1 MRFQMGIKNIRRN
14 IRRSLINI
22 STVAIAI
29 FCMVIFESLMLGEWI
44 DIVENY
50 SSMGIGQVII
60 TRKGYNE
67 GETNQLNKLIDEP
80 EEVIKRIKNIK
91 GTRSV
96 SLYLKTGCL
105 FSFKGKQL
113 PVLSQGVDFTREKNP
128 IINSAGLPLPDRYE
142 YKILIGRRLAEEFG
156 LRKGDVIFLYGRT
169 AYGTFNLIDLEVSGF
184 FKAPLAT
191 FEKRTVYI
199 PIDVLKEFLGTEG
212 VSEISLSLRRDIDP
226 SEMVNM
232 IKQNIGEDYKVQSIM
247 DYIPQL
253 KDIRALQ
260 TGFLGLFWFI
270 LLLITVFGI
279 VNIMLISVWERK
291 KEIGTLR
298 AIGYSKLD
306 IIGIFLAEASGIGFI
321 GGLIGIL
328 AGGIVAYIMQRYGI
342 PLPSEALEGIDFP
355 IQTRIYGILSGMVLV
370 KSLVLAIVATTGG
383 AIIPAL
389 RASGMKIIDAI
400 REY

>member
-1 MRFQMGIKNIRRN
+1 MRFQIGIKNIRRN

-184 FKAPLAT
+184 FKTPSQ
-191 FEKRTVYI
+191 
-199 PIDVLKEFLGTEG
+199 VLKRE
-212 VSEISLSLRRDIDP
+212 
-226 SEMVNM
+226 
-232 IKQNIGEDYKVQSIM
+232 
-247 DYIPQL
+247 
-253 KDIRALQ
+253 
-260 TGFLGLFWFI
+260 LFI
-270 LLLITVFGI
+270 
-279 VNIMLISVWERK
+279 
-291 KEIGTLR
+291 
-298 AIGYSKLD
+298 Y
-306 IIGIFLAEASGIGFI
+306 
-321 GGLIGIL
+321 
-328 AGGIVAYIMQRYGI
+328 
-342 PLPSEALEGIDFP
+342 PL
-355 IQTRIYGILSGMVLV
+355 MC
-370 KSLVLAIVATTGG
+370 
-383 AIIPAL
+383 
-389 RASGMKIIDAI
+389 
-400 REY
+400 